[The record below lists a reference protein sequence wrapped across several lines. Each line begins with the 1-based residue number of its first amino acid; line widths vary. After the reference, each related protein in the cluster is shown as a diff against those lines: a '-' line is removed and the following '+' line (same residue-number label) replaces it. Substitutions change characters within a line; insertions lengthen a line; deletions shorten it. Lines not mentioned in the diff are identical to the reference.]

1 MSLTNSYLITTKN
14 LEAVIN
20 ALLTARAPE
29 RFTYKF
35 LEDLGFKSSND
46 RLYINLFKSIGLLD
60 EGATPTERYYKFL
73 DQGIYKEV
81 LAEGIMEAY
90 EDLFNVNVNAQT
102 LSVDEVKNKLKT
114 ITQGQKTDKVI
125 TLMANTFC
133 ALCSLAD
140 WDAKNKKIKAKESN
154 EAIAQEDKKIQE
166 VKTPEEKIISNSK
179 KEKLELHYDIQIHLP
194 ETRDE
199 AVYDAIFSSM
209 KKHLF

>member
-1 MSLTNSYLITTKN
+1 MALTNSYLITTKN

-20 ALLTARAPE
+20 AVLTARAPE

-46 RLYINLFKSIGLLD
+46 RLYINLFKSLGLLD
-60 EGATPTERYYKFL
+60 ESGTPTERYYKFL

-90 EDLFNVNVNAQT
+90 EDLFNVNINAQT
-102 LSVDEVKNKLKT
+102 LSVEEVKNKLKT
-114 ITQGQKTDKVI
+114 ITQGQKTEKVI
-125 TLMANTFC
+125 GLMANTFC
-133 ALCSLAD
+133 ALCTFAD
-140 WDAKNKKIKAKESN
+140 WDSKNKKTKDAKEVTK
-154 EAIAQEDKKIQE
+154 EEKKIQE
-166 VKTPEEKIISNSK
+166 SKITEERVENNSRK
-179 KEKLELHYDIQIHLP
+179 GKLELHYDIQVHLP

>member
-1 MSLTNSYLITTKN
+1 M
-14 LEAVIN
+14 
-20 ALLTARAPE
+20 
-29 RFTYKF
+29 
-35 LEDLGFKSSND
+35 
-46 RLYINLFKSIGLLD
+46 
-60 EGATPTERYYKFL
+60 

-140 WDAKNKKIKAKESN
+140 WDAKSKKIKAKESN
-154 EAIAQEDKKIQE
+154 ETIAQEDKKIQE
-166 VKTPEEKIISNSK
+166 VKISEEKIISNSK

>member
-14 LEAVIN
+14 LESVIN
-20 ALLTARAPE
+20 AILTARAPE

-46 RLYINLFKSIGLLD
+46 RLYINLFKSLGLLD
-60 EGATPTERYYKFL
+60 ESGTPTERYYKFL

-90 EDLFNVNVNAQT
+90 EDLFNVNINAQT
-102 LSVDEVKNKLKT
+102 LSTDEVKNKLKT

-125 TLMANTFC
+125 SLMANTFC
-133 ALCSLAD
+133 ALCSFAD
-140 WDAKNKKIKAKESN
+140 WDVKSKKGKTKEMIVEENKKNKEEKVA
-154 EAIAQEDKKIQE
+154 
-166 VKTPEEKIISNSK
+166 EEKITTSSK

-209 KKHLF
+209 KKHLL